1 MADKQLLER
10 IAYIDELTG
19 LKNKNKLLVDFAD
32 SNLENQHFIY
42 VDIDEFKKMN
52 AVFGIDAVDR
62 LLIIISNTL
71 EDYCGMS
78 QVYRVGAG
86 QFVLVTESHIICEP
100 SELQKLLRQPIVLDD
115 LQIMVNASIC
125 VLDHDDFPKSTLK
138 GVIKLMQLTLDVEK
152 RKGGNV
158 LVFASNQSRLQY
170 VQKRDIALSLF
181 SGVQNN
187 EFFPKFIPF
196 VDTYTNEIIGY
207 ETVSRWNLNGEMLRP
222 HSYLEAAEWT
232 GLVFDIEL
240 QMFEEGV
247 KFLSEL
253 RDNKDIKANKSI
265 DLNKRFKVGVHFSA
279 HTLKRVEISDL
290 EKILHK
296 YKVSQKDVIIQTQ
309 EKFIVDKE
317 AYNKIKEFHAHR
329 FMVGLDDYANS
340 SASLS
345 FLADLKVDII
355 KLSED
360 LLKQIDDAQE
370 YTRMMNVY
378 KFIVDIAKKFNI
390 TVVSDGINSSENARL
405 IRELDVHIGLGEFYT
420 RAIMKDDFIEYAK
433 NNKKKRFR

>member
-1 MADKQLLER
+1 MADKQVLER
-10 IAYIDELTG
+10 IAYTDELTG
-19 LKNKNKLLVDFAD
+19 LKNKNGLLDDFAD

-71 EDYCGMS
+71 QDYCGMS
-78 QVYRVGAG
+78 TVYRVGAG

-100 SELQKLLRQPIVLDD
+100 SELQRLLRQPIVLDD

-138 GVIKLMQLTLDVEK
+138 GVIKLMQLTLDIEK
-152 RKGGNV
+152 RNGKNV
-158 LVFASNQSRLQY
+158 LVFASNKSRELY
-170 VQKRDIALSLF
+170 VEKRDIALSLF

-207 ETVSRWNLNGEMLRP
+207 ETVSRWNLNGKMLKP
-222 HSYLEAAEWT
+222 HCYLEAAEWT
-232 GLVFDIEL
+232 GLVYDIEMK
-240 QMFEEGV
+240 MFEEGV
-247 KFLSEL
+247 KFLKEL
-253 RDNKDIKANKSI
+253 RGNKAVSSNKSI
-265 DLNKRFKVGVHFSA
+265 DLFKRFKVGVHFSA

-290 EKILHK
+290 VKILAH
-296 YKVSQKDVIIQTQ
+296 YGVSQKDIIIQTQ

-317 AYNKIKEFHAHR
+317 AYDKIKEFHGQR

-355 KLSED
+355 KLSEE
-360 LLKQIDDAQE
+360 LLNKIDDNQE

-390 TVVSDGINSSENARL
+390 TVVSDGVNSSENARL
-405 IRELDVHIGLGEFYT
+405 IRELDVHIGLGNFYT
-420 RAIMKDDFIEYAK
+420 RAIQKEEFIDYAV
-433 NNKKKRFR
+433 NNRKKRFK